1 MGDYRETLATKG
13 MKHGA
18 VKEPR
23 LKGKGSSFL
32 PPIAARDIASSKDGF
47 LFGET
52 ESYLIGHLGK
62 YQIPS
67 NPLTYPSL
75 KDN

>member
-1 MGDYRETLATKG
+1 MWDHWETLATKG

-32 PPIAARDIASSKDGF
+32 PPVAVRGIA
-47 LFGET
+47 
-52 ESYLIGHLGK
+52 
-62 YQIPS
+62 
-67 NPLTYPSL
+67 
-75 KDN
+75 